1 MLVKASVSQ
10 MCIKKNKKIDVVMKI
25 ALSETKAGCK
35 ALMTFC
41 PESDFTEELNSKLKD
56 TYLMELS
63 VKREYV
69 YIQHLLILSN
79 SIFTYSCVTISTS
92 TCKHMLV
99 EQTLNGAPR
108 RSDRSKPPLIVW
120 NNSNKSNIEVRLRLW
135 TLGSHY
141 PE

>member
-79 SIFTYSCVTISTS
+79 SIFSYSCVTISQARVNTCLWSRPWTVLRVALTDQNLHWLSETIQTS
-92 TCKHMLV
+92 
-99 EQTLNGAPR
+99 
-108 RSDRSKPPLIVW
+108 LI
-120 NNSNKSNIEVRLRLW
+120 
-135 TLGSHY
+135 
-141 PE
+141 